1 MAREDCSPT
10 HPERLLRPP
19 HQPRYGCENGHPPPG
34 DCSEEKKFGWLVN
47 SLWPLTSEWR
57 ATLFPSWCPSG
68 PQIFYPS
75 VLRYFYDFPIIRA
88 LRVHSTWVQPR
99 FSSLRRSLTRSLDL
113 VEEFFDHEDHPRW
126 CWLWRYSKR
135 RSDPL
140 TRSSGGVLAQQ
151 SLTPRSI
158 LPPNPPSSSSSSV
171 QLHPNDIICA
181 FVLSF
186 QMQQLFHSFSRDKN
200 I

>member
-1 MAREDCSPT
+1 ME
-10 HPERLLRPP
+10 
-19 HQPRYGCENGHPPPG
+19 G
-34 DCSEEKKFGWLVN
+34 
-47 SLWPLTSEWR
+47 
-57 ATLFPSWCPSG
+57 
-68 PQIFYPS
+68 
-75 VLRYFYDFPIIRA
+75 
-88 LRVHSTWVQPR
+88 
-99 FSSLRRSLTRSLDL
+99 
-113 VEEFFDHEDHPRW
+113 FFDHEDLPRW

-171 QLHPNDIICA
+171 QLHPNDIFCYLGA
-181 FVLSF
+181 FVLSSRCNRLSF
-186 QMQQLFHSFSRDKN
+186 VSFLLKRQEHLVCFCSNTLSEIILKYFLRFWKGGHQNRMRIFLQLFRADWASCWERYRSQWSWDCWIEGRLGQIYLDLAWWHIDIDTQYLSICRWHPMVVGLFYESAQLAA

>member
-1 MAREDCSPT
+1 MSVR
-10 HPERLLRPP
+10 
-19 HQPRYGCENGHPPPG
+19 
-34 DCSEEKKFGWLVN
+34 
-47 SLWPLTSEWR
+47 
-57 ATLFPSWCPSG
+57 

-158 LPPNPPSSSSSSV
+158 LPPNPPSSSSSSA
-171 QLHPNDIICA
+171 QLHPNDIFRYLGA
-181 FVLSF
+181 FVLSSR
-186 QMQQLFHSFSRDKN
+186 LFHLVCFCSNTLSEIILKYFLRFWRVGTRIRWEYSFSFSEQIFQIGPHAESDIVANGLEIVELRAGLGRY